1 MVAPPINIPAMH
13 TGGEGRR
20 GQTSNDLTKL
30 VVPEADYTIVVAS
43 GNKDKLLNQLAATR
57 NAPVVEVDKMSAA
70 GDAVKVVF
78 R

>member
-57 NAPVVEVDKMSAA
+57 NAPVVEVDKWIRCPPRAT
-70 GDAVKVVF
+70 